1 MALDSSLWNS
11 RLERTLRLYDEAL
24 LRQVAEK
31 LLRPRGQWPVD
42 ELIERCQVAYENI
55 AIIDR
60 RLKELKPVERR
71 LLALLGHSRQPLWRI
86 VHLVEMGTV
95 LGDED
100 GLQSVHNLLHA
111 GLLFPELPET
121 CKRLRSFNHWLTQ
134 SGERGPAVFSH
145 PSVLARAIR
154 EDLGLPACPRA
165 PGPPGS
171 VHEADGLEWLL
182 RLSVVWQLAQAEPL
196 RRTQQGE
203 FFKRDQD
210 RLRNDPLLNHQPA
223 DHLAELSDLA
233 FWTAELASVVGILQE
248 TDGEW
253 RAGVTP
259 ATWPQG
265 LLPTL
270 ACLWTALPD
279 TSLPIKIS
287 AQEEGESGNPMPSAI
302 LLSLLYLSRLDENDW
317 AKVEDVVLWIST
329 HHPYW
334 IIRDS
339 KSKRRKQHGD
349 LMSDLESH
357 PVSISLLTIIY
368 QLRMVQVGKA
378 QNAEWVIRLSPIG
391 RWLLGIGSMPVL
403 PAVPSQT
410 LLVQPNLEIVA
421 YRQGLTPGLIERL
434 SCFAAWKS
442 LGAACLLQVQ
452 PETVYRAL
460 ESGLTLPNIQQTL
473 EQSSTRSVPPA
484 VLEMLRT
491 WTAKRDRL
499 SIYPSGTLFEFAQP
513 DDLNDALAR
522 GLPATRL
529 SERLAV
535 VASESAVDFRHFR
548 LSGTRDYALPP
559 EKCVD
564 VDSDGVTLTIDPE
577 RSDLLVETELRRFAE
592 LLSQPGNNG
601 KRQYRITSASLTVG
615 QDGGL
620 GIHSL
625 EEWFQQ
631 RTGRSLSPAV
641 RLLLTA
647 PYQPAAEL
655 KQQLVLHVAS
665 SEVADG
671 LLQLP
676 ETRTLLHDR
685 LGPKSLAIAPEHVE
699 ELRRRIEQLGLTIQV
714 PAGGN
719 SD

>member
-1 MALDSSLWNS
+1 MAPDSSLWNR
-11 RLERTLRLYDEAL
+11 RLEGTLRVYDEPL

-31 LLRPRGQWPVD
+31 LLRPRGQWPVA
-42 ELIERCQVAYENI
+42 ELIERCQAAYENI
-55 AIIDR
+55 ATIDR
-60 RLKELKPVERR
+60 RLKELQPAERR
-71 LLALLGHSRQPLWRI
+71 LLALMGHSSQPLWQI
-86 VHLVEMGTV
+86 VHLVEMATV
-95 LGDED
+95 LGDDD

-145 PSVLARAIR
+145 PSVLARAIG
-154 EDLGLPACPRA
+154 EDLGLPVCSRA
-165 PGPPGS
+165 SGQTGS
-171 VHEADGLEWLL
+171 VHEADGLEWPL

-223 DHLAELSDLA
+223 DHLVELPDSA
-233 FWTAELASVVGILQE
+233 FWTAELASVLGILKE
-248 TDGEW
+248 AESEW
-253 RAGVTP
+253 RAGESP
-259 ATWPQG
+259 ATWHQG
-265 LLPTL
+265 LLPML
-270 ACLWTALPD
+270 ACLWTVLPH
-279 TSLPIKIS
+279 TSFSIGIS
-287 AQEEGESGNPMPSAI
+287 TQEEAKSGNPMPSAI
-302 LLSLLYLSRLDENDW
+302 LLSLLYLSGLDENGW
-317 AKVEDVVLWIST
+317 AKLEDVERWISK

-334 IIRDS
+334 TTQLS
-339 KSKRRKQHGD
+339 KSERRKQHLN

-357 PVSISLLTIIY
+357 PVSIFLLTIVY
-368 QLRMVQVGKA
+368 QLRMVQVSKAENGK
-378 QNAEWVIRLSPIG
+378 WVIRLSPVG
-391 RWLLGIGSMPVL
+391 RWLLGIGPMPFL

-434 SCFAAWKS
+434 SCFASWKS

-460 ESGLTLPNIQQTL
+460 ESGLTLSNIQQTL

-499 SIYPSGTLFEFAQP
+499 CIYPSGTLFEFAQP
-513 DDLNDALAR
+513 EDLNDALTR

-535 VASESAVDFRHFR
+535 VASENAVDFRHFR

-564 VDSDGVTLTIDPE
+564 IDSDGVTLTIDPE

-592 LLSQPGNNG
+592 FLNQPGNNG
-601 KRQYRITSASLTVG
+601 KRQYRITSASLTAG

-676 ETRTLLHDR
+676 ETRTLIQHR

-699 ELRRRIEQLGLTIQV
+699 ELCRLTKQLGLAIQV